1 MSVTSHAVAAAIL
14 VPSIFAVRGMPQQ
27 ADRTTPAMTC
37 REWLLGT
44 VTDSLD
50 ANDRARSE
58 LASPE
63 QVRARQADLR
73 AYLKKAMR
81 AKRYCCYQFAH
92 HNMGRV
98 LVLKGRY
105 EEAMRSF
112 KKALA
117 YDPDYEPS
125 KQALRVLRE
134 RRVLP

>member
-1 MSVTSHAVAAAIL
+1 
-14 VPSIFAVRGMPQQ
+14 
-27 ADRTTPAMTC
+27 
-37 REWLLGT
+37 
-44 VTDSLD
+44 
-50 ANDRARSE
+50 
-58 LASPE
+58 
-63 QVRARQADLR
+63 
-73 AYLKKAMR
+73 MR
-81 AKRYCCYQFAH
+81 AKHYCCYQFAH

-134 RRVLP
+134 RAGREL